1 MNISQRFKD
10 KIIVGTITN
19 YACIMLLTKF
29 LFTGLSGKQINIGII
44 IFSIVILINLVF
56 LLISSRTLKR
66 QKRQS
71 KISIFGKS
79 FTFII
84 ALAVIVIVIIN
95 TNFLY
100 SIENIFDIWL
110 SAIIV
115 FYVPRSIYLFRNQPE
130 AIELPPQS
138 EKRITADQLKMP
150 PHAWDD

>member
-29 LFTGLSGKQINIGII
+29 LFSGLIGKQINIGII
-44 IFSIVILINLVF
+44 IILVTILINLVF

-66 QKRQS
+66 EKRQS

-84 ALAVIVIVIIN
+84 ALTVIVTVINN
-95 TNFLY
+95 TNFLN
-100 SIENIFDIWL
+100 SIENIFDFWL
-110 SAIIV
+110 SAMIV

-130 AIELPPQS
+130 TIELPPQA
-138 EKRITADQLKMP
+138 EKIITADQLKMP